1 MKSRF
6 CVKSALAL
14 GLAATLVAV
23 AGEAAAFAGVVVPA
37 RFELKARP
45 GQVVAN
51 VLEIGND
58 AVTPDEFSVRTA
70 DWELSKQG
78 GVVLHDES
86 LQPGSCRPWVR
97 IERRTVQLPPR
108 STRRFRFEVHVP
120 ADTPPVECRFALVVQ
135 STSEKLPEIR
145 SGNIVM
151 PVQGRIGVIVY
162 VAVGD
167 VAPKL
172 DVRSVELG
180 DMNGTLVPLA
190 TVHNSG
196 TAHGRIEGVLQGT
209 DAAGRRVEFSVSTF
223 PILAGETRTIPIWP
237 ADEPGPG
244 GTPPAWSPPL
254 RLKGDIEWPGG
265 KYRVDRV
272 FEKR

>member
-1 MKSRF
+1 MKSRSF
-6 CVKSALAL
+6 AEFAFALA
-14 GLAATLVAV
+14 AIAV
-23 AGEAAAFAGVVVPA
+23 AGEALAFAGVVVPA

-45 GQVVAN
+45 GQVVAS

-58 AVTPDEFSVRTA
+58 AVTADEFSVRTA
-70 DWELSKQG
+70 DWELSRQG
-78 GVVLHDES
+78 GVVFNDGALAA
-86 LQPGSCRPWVR
+86 GSCRPWVR

-120 ADTPPVECRFALVVQ
+120 PDAPPVECRFALVIQ
-135 STSEKLPEIR
+135 STSEKLPEVR
-145 SGNIVM
+145 SGNIVI
-151 PVQGRIGVIVY
+151 PVQGRIGVVVY

-172 DVRSVELG
+172 EIRGVELG
-180 DMNGTLVPLA
+180 EQNGTLVPLA

-209 DAAGRRVEFSVSTF
+209 DAAGRGVEFSVSTF
-223 PILAGETRTIPIWP
+223 PILAGETRSIPIWP
-237 ADEPGPG
+237 AEAPGPG
-244 GTPPAWSPPL
+244 SKSPAWTPPL
-254 RLKGDIEWPGG
+254 RLRGDIEWPGG

-272 FEKR
+272 LEKR

>member
-1 MKSRF
+1 MKSRSF
-6 CVKSALAL
+6 AERVTRFAAVAALA
-14 GLAATLVAV
+14 AI
-23 AGEAAAFAGVVVPA
+23 AGEVLAFAGVVVPA
-37 RFELKARP
+37 RFELRARP

-120 ADTPPVECRFALVVQ
+120 PDTPPVECRFALVVQ

-151 PVQGRIGVIVY
+151 PVQGRLGVIVY

-172 DVRSVELG
+172 EVRSVELG
-180 DMNGTLVPLA
+180 EQNGMLVPLA

-223 PILAGETRTIPIWP
+223 PILAGETRAIPIWP

-244 GTPPAWSPPL
+244 STPPAWSPPL
-254 RLKGDIEWPGG
+254 RLRGDIEWPGG
-265 KYRVDRV
+265 KHRVDRTL
-272 FEKR
+272 EKR

>member
-1 MKSRF
+1 MKSRSF
-6 CVKSALAL
+6 ADRVT
-14 GLAATLVAV
+14 GLAAVAALVAI
-23 AGEAAAFAGVVVPA
+23 AGEVLAFAGVVVPA
-37 RFELKARP
+37 RFELRARP

-51 VLEIGND
+51 VVEIGND
-58 AVTPDEFSVRTA
+58 AVTADEFSVRTA

-78 GVVLHDES
+78 GVVLHDEA

-97 IERRTVQLPPR
+97 IERRTVRLPPR

-120 ADTPPVECRFALVVQ
+120 PDSPPVECRFALVVQ
-135 STSEKLPEIR
+135 STSEKLPEVR
-145 SGNIVM
+145 AGNIVM
-151 PVQGRIGVIVY
+151 PVQGRLGVIVY

-172 DVRSVELG
+172 EVRSVELG
-180 DMNGTLVPLA
+180 ELNGVPVPLA

-223 PILAGETRTIPIWP
+223 PILAGETRAIPIWP
-237 ADEPGPG
+237 ADEPGLG
-244 GTPPAWSPPL
+244 SKAPAWSPPL
-254 RLKGDIEWPGG
+254 RLRGDIEWPGG
-265 KYRVDRV
+265 KHRVDRTL
-272 FEKR
+272 EKR

>member
-6 CVKSALAL
+6 FAECVL
-14 GLAATLVAV
+14 GLALAVVV
-23 AGEAAAFAGVVVPA
+23 AGDALAFAGVVVPA
-37 RFELKARP
+37 RFELKARA

-58 AVTPDEFSVRTA
+58 AVTADEFSVRTA
-70 DWELSKQG
+70 DWEISKQG
-78 GVVLHDES
+78 GVVLHDEA
-86 LQPGSCRPWVR
+86 LKPGSCRPWVR

-108 STRRFRFEVHVP
+108 SSRRFRFEVHVP
-120 ADTPPVECRFALVVQ
+120 PDSPPVECRFALVVQ
-135 STSEKLPEIR
+135 STSEKLPELR

-151 PVQGRIGVIVY
+151 PVQGRLGVIVY

-172 DVRSVELG
+172 EVRSLELG
-180 DMNGTLVPLA
+180 ELNGMLVPLA

-196 TAHGRIEGVLQGT
+196 TAHGRIEGVLEGT
-209 DAAGRRVEFSVSTF
+209 DAAGKRVEFSVSTF
-223 PILAGETRTIPIWP
+223 PILAGETRAIPIWP

-244 GTPPAWSPPL
+244 GKPPVWSPPL